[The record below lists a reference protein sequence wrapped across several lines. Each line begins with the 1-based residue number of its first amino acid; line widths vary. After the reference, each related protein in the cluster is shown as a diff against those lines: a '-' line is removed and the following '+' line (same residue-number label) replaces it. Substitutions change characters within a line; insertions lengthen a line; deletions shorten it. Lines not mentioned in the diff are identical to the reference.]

1 LDESA
6 ATFLFTDIEGST
18 RLWEQDP
25 ERMRPA
31 MARHDALAREAV
43 ARHGG
48 EVVKMT
54 GDGLHAAFGDGL
66 AALRAALDLQRG
78 LAALERESGLALRA
92 RCGMH
97 AGAFERRDGDYFGSA
112 VNRAARIMAA
122 ANGGQVLVSQAVAD
136 RLASRL
142 APPMAL
148 RDLGLARLRD
158 LARPERLYQLV
169 HPELRAQFPALRS
182 LEGTP
187 NNLPHALSS
196 FVGREREMAEVREL
210 LSRSRLVTLTGM
222 GGLGKTRLALHV
234 AAEAS
239 GDFPDG
245 VWLVELAPLADGSRV
260 AQALASVLGVKE
272 EPGHGLAEA
281 LERHVRERTLLVVL
295 DNCEHLLA
303 PCALLA
309 RRLLAASPGL
319 RVLASS
325 REPLRVAGE
334 AAYAVPALEVPP
346 AQRMDDA
353 PPLESYPAVRLFLE
367 RAGAARADFAADEA
381 DARAIAD
388 ICRRLDGIPL
398 ALELAA
404 ARVRLLSAQAIAAR
418 LDDRF
423 RLLASGDRSALPR
436 HQALRATIDWSH
448 ELLDGD
454 ERTLLRRLAVFCGG
468 WTLEAAEAVA
478 AGAPLAEGAVL
489 DVLGRLVEK
498 SLVEH
503 DAHGERYRLLETVR
517 EYAQERLEA
526 AGEAPR
532 TRDAHLRHFV
542 RFAAHAGA
550 QLFGSE
556 QAAWL
561 ARLDAE
567 RENLLAAHA
576 WGAREGGDAESA
588 LAMLSA
594 VKFYWLNRGLL
605 QLGLQLYA
613 ALLARPDALA
623 QAPLRRR
630 ALYEAGQLRFY
641 SGEYH
646 EARAC
651 LEESLAIARRLGD
664 REAVARVLQPLGM
677 SQLGE
682 GDLEAARTSLRE
694 ALALA
699 EAGGDTRNL
708 AAARNALAQ
717 LHRAEGRAQLA
728 APLYRSVLEAADAL
742 GDRESEAIAR
752 LNLAMVSIDA
762 GAVAE
767 ARVMALEALGIA
779 EALASRSL
787 MQSILEV
794 CAGLAAATGQAR
806 VAARFFGAAE
816 GHAQETGLRRDPAD
830 DAFLMPLVA
839 KARAA
844 LGEGAFEAAALEG
857 RGLGHAEAVR
867 EAATWLAPALSPRAA
882 TARDAA
888 QGLPSS

>member
-1 LDESA
+1 MEDPA

-18 RLWEQDP
+18 RLWEQEP

-54 GDGLHAAFGDGL
+54 GDGLHAVFRDGL
-66 AALRAALDLQRG
+66 AAILAALDLQRG
-78 LAALERESGLALRA
+78 LAALERESGLALRV

-97 AGAFERRDGDYFGSA
+97 AGPFERRDGDYFGGA

-122 ANGGQVLVSQAVAD
+122 AHGGQVLVSHAVAE
-136 RLASRL
+136 RLAERL
-142 APPMAL
+142 AAPMAL

-169 HPELRAQFPALRS
+169 HPELRAEFPALRS

-196 FVGREREMAEVREL
+196 FVGREREMAEVRDL

-245 VWLVELAPLADGSRV
+245 VWLAELAPLADGTRV

-272 EPGHGLAEA
+272 EAGRGLLEA
-281 LERHVRERTLLVVL
+281 LERHVRSRSLLVVL
-295 DNCEHLLA
+295 DSCEHLLGA
-303 PCALLA
+303 CALLA
-309 RRLLAASPGL
+309 HRLLAASPGL
-319 RVLASS
+319 RILASS

-334 AAYAVPALEVPP
+334 ATYAVPALEVPP
-346 AQRMDDA
+346 AVRTDDA
-353 PPLESYPAVRLFLE
+353 PALESYPAVRLFLE
-367 RAGAARADFAADEA
+367 RAGAARADFAAADEA

-404 ARVRLLSAQAIAAR
+404 ARVRLLSVQAIAAR

-423 RLLASGDRSALPR
+423 RLLAGGERSALPR

-448 ELLDGD
+448 ELLDAE
-454 ERTLLRRLAVFCGG
+454 ERTLLRRLAVFSGG
-468 WTLEAAEAVA
+468 WMLEAAEAVG

-503 DAHGERYRLLETVR
+503 DAHAERYRLLETVR
-517 EYAQERLEA
+517 EYALERLQA
-526 AGEAPR
+526 AGEAPA

-542 RFAAHAGA
+542 RYAEHAGA
-550 QLFGSE
+550 ELFGAE

-576 WGAREGGDAESA
+576 WGSREGGDAVSTF
-588 LAMLSA
+588 AMLSA
-594 VKFYWLNRGLL
+594 IKFYWLNRGLL
-605 QLGLQLYA
+605 QLGLGLYA
-613 ALLARPDALA
+613 ALLARPEALA
-623 QAPLRRR
+623 QATLRRR

-641 SGEYH
+641 SGEYR

-651 LEESLAIARRLGD
+651 LEESLAIARGLGD
-664 REAVARVLQPLGM
+664 GEAIARVLQPLGM

-682 GDLEAARTSLRE
+682 GDLDAARASLRE

-717 LHRAEGRAQLA
+717 LHRAEGRPQLA
-728 APLYRSVLEAADAL
+728 APLYRSVLEAAARL

-762 GAVAE
+762 GAMAE
-767 ARVMALEALGIA
+767 ARAMALEALRIA

-806 VAARFFGAAE
+806 GAARLFGAAE
-816 GHAQETGLRRDPAD
+816 GHAQATGLRRDPAD

-844 LGEGAFEAAALEG
+844 LGEGAFASAALEG
-857 RGLGHAEAVR
+857 RRLSHAEAAR
-867 EAATWLAPALSPRAA
+867 EAAAWLAAAPRAA
-882 TARDAA
+882 APRDAA
-888 QGLPSS
+888 QGEPS